1 MQQHW
6 LGHKWRP
13 VSGCPLSCWI
23 DQFCHSTS
31 TIPVTLILVPDRGSG
46 TNSCKIATTRSEF
59 YAIYVIYLYYTS
71 DSRLYTYSTV
81 SFFLL
86 MPPKD
91 LAPFLIKVS
100 KVIKYELT
108 IDCIWLYTQP
118 AMCIASFFSYIYPQ
132 KTSFNDKVWTTLTSC
147 RWRFVSWVQPH
158 QQSLSSAKKL
168 PHPRTLTHKACCA
181 PPWKISFINAVKHFY
196 GCQWSV
202 HKY

>member
-1 MQQHW
+1 VVQRQVYLTHNLFLHAWPRGQHLW
-6 LGHKWRP
+6 IFNALTFFRFPEAPLRP
-13 VSGCPLSCWI
+13 EARGI
-23 DQFCHSTS
+23 CHSCHMANPALTS
-31 TIPVTLILVPDRGSG
+31 TILVTLILVPDRRSG

-132 KTSFNDKVWTTLTSC
+132 KTSFNDKV
-147 RWRFVSWVQPH
+147 
-158 QQSLSSAKKL
+158 
-168 PHPRTLTHKACCA
+168 
-181 PPWKISFINAVKHFY
+181 
-196 GCQWSV
+196 
-202 HKY
+202 